1 MQGFD
6 QDLTSASEREDQSA
20 FVSEQNSLLLYNIS
34 LFASQLQQQQ
44 GRRVTLYTMS
54 LVDISVSDQ
63 VVDFFAIDT

>member
-54 LVDISVSDQ
+54 LLDISVSDQ